1 MKYEECSIVTF
12 FFEGAVLI
20 LIDNI
25 HIWMSSVLIWSLF
38 FCCCS
43 EKWGGPGLDDM
54 KGGGW
59 TPVTRVFSV
68 MALGHCY
75 SESSCNAEAWPLL
88 ACPSGHIRDCAF
100 SCEQTACREP
110 RRKARLQITGTPLWS
125 FWPRSTNNN
134 NSGSA
139 QWDKDRFNIRHHGS
153 C

>member
-1 MKYEECSIVTF
+1 MKYEECSIVKL

-25 HIWMSSVLIWSLF
+25 HIWMSSVLIWSLLLLLQW
-38 FCCCS
+38 
-43 EKWGGPGLDDM
+43 EVRGPWISWHERWRLDA
-54 KGGGW
+54 GHRGI
-59 TPVTRVFSV
+59 FSY
-68 MALGHCY
+68 GFR
-75 SESSCNAEAWPLL
+75 SLL
-88 ACPSGHIRDCAF
+88 QWVIMQCWSVACPSGHIRDCAF